1 MSSVLVQLPFGL
13 NIAPGVPPRSATSG
27 CAACAAK
34 SPARAAG
41 AAMSASSGGPVI
53 GGALRAAA
61 VGLLASG
68 SLLSPF
74 AQPAFAENE
83 LAALAGGQFK
93 SELVDTQCF
102 ATSCKLQTEACVGN
116 ADCTKGLACTAKCM
130 GDAECTVGC
139 FAKYGNKQLDEMLA
153 CTIEDKGCLK
163 IAIMEP
169 GPDKPSEAPKPPK
182 ALVAATPATMS
193 GKWYKVMGWN
203 PKYDCFDC
211 QRNSFAKAGKTSA
224 SEVGAEIGAN
234 GMAVEVEYTM
244 PRVRAGSAPE
254 TVKETLHETLQFDT
268 DSKGQALAGSQ
279 RTAHTEGKMF
289 GLTFWENWYL
299 IGQNDN
305 AEKDFRFV
313 YYTGKTL
320 QNRYEGAFVYARQPE
335 IPKDALPHIYSIAR
349 EAGMEPTGMC
359 CIDNKCFADPASAE
373 KAPTAPLFTPVAVAE
388 TPLEA
393 AAAPQKRLPGPLGG
407 LQSAITDLQ
416 EYTED
421 PRPFARELFAKQ
433 KTMAQIKEFDA
444 DGFRVATK

>member
-13 NIAPGVPPRSATSG
+13 NIASGVPPRSATSG

-41 AAMSASSGGPVI
+41 ASMSSAQNGPVI

-169 GPDKPSEAPKPPK
+169 GADKPSEAPKPPK

-268 DSKGQALAGSQ
+268 DSNGQALAGSQ

-305 AEKDFRFV
+305 QEKDFRFV